1 MNAIKATPSSSSTG
15 GTAPVLSAAA
25 LWDLLSIDSGAGI
38 MVCDTTGKMHY
49 VNERFARYI
58 NQPSAEAI
66 NGKMM
71 HDVYPEPAARER
83 LEVIR
88 RSARERKPFAVESV
102 WNGIAFQTILR
113 PLGVV
118 GGDPELVIAIAR
130 HQPKRDAD
138 DVPADVERISLRSN
152 NMGPLSRLTVRE
164 LELLALIG
172 EGLSSHDIAK
182 KISRSIKTVEAH
194 RASLGKKLGVA
205 SRVALAKI
213 AGDSN
218 LHYDMLQARQV
229 VGGRLASRQENH
241 KTNGHN

>member
-1 MNAIKATPSSSSTG
+1 MNAMKATPSTSITG
-15 GTAPVLSAAA
+15 GTAPILSATA

-58 NQPSAEAI
+58 NQPSAEAV